1 LQAAAQGLQL
11 AAILVAAVGPAA
23 FLAATGL
30 ASALGAAKPAS
41 RSDTPAA
48 ASPPAPIVSPRIAA
62 LEIRECFIDVIMSS
76 VDWAREPPA
85 AISGPVATAPL
96 APSYDNEA
104 GLWGELPVTS
114 AHFIV
119 RRKLRVPASIA
130 LPLRTSSSKALV
142 SIAET

>member
-1 LQAAAQGLQL
+1 
-11 AAILVAAVGPAA
+11 
-23 FLAATGL
+23 L
-30 ASALGAAKPAS
+30 ASASYAAKPAS

-85 AISGPVATAPL
+85 AVSGPEATAPL
-96 APSYDNEA
+96 EPSYGNGA

-114 AHFIV
+114 AHIIV
-119 RRKLRVPASIA
+119 RKELRIPPEEAPRVF
-130 LPLRTSSSKALV
+130 
-142 SIAET
+142 E